1 MARRRWFSRKYPI
14 CVKLAKVSGT
24 NNHNSLGQRR
34 SLRAKPAIDEEE
46 KEQRKDGNEERKFS
60 RTRKFSPE
68 SSEFTATSDEGGG
81 TLSFKK
87 QFYFFL
93 LFLYNFIIFMSFLI
107 FFLFQISEEDIDE
120 AAIPMRHSVSAY
132 TVMDKRCYQPTSFFP
147 PSSLHHVGTVPHAA
161 NRRSDRYIFL
171 FARSAREKERWFHKL
186 RQVTVV
192 LIYLIL
198 FP

>member
-1 MARRRWFSRKYPI
+1 
-14 CVKLAKVSGT
+14 
-24 NNHNSLGQRR
+24 
-34 SLRAKPAIDEEE
+34 
-46 KEQRKDGNEERKFS
+46 
-60 RTRKFSPE
+60 
-68 SSEFTATSDEGGG
+68 
-81 TLSFKK
+81 
-87 QFYFFL
+87 
-93 LFLYNFIIFMSFLI
+93 MSFLI

-186 RQVTVV
+186 RQVNVV

-198 FP
+198 FPWFFWIFFLYLFITFLLNWKNLNQLPGKVTKFTSKTGYFLT